1 MTPTKKSDTIRTV
14 DGNNETHKNKK
25 TKMKTYATP
34 NARNAVKAAQ
44 VTNHIKAG
52 KKVGLTHAEAKAE
65 AYRLYQIKKGQAIIL
80 KEMVAQLGK

>member
-1 MTPTKKSDTIRTV
+1 
-14 DGNNETHKNKK
+14 
-25 TKMKTYATP
+25 MKTYATP

-80 KEMVAQLGK
+80 K